1 MKRICFLMILSIT
14 FSDVYS
20 QIHRVEFLS
29 ELKKSNF
36 PIEMITKYTTLE
48 ITFDDFE
55 ERMVDNYCFNEFTYQ
70 YDTISEKFHYLDLKM
85 SIGEL
90 DFFPIFYV
98 VTKGDSIQN
107 IFAQNV
113 VFSFLSLIKDINH
126 FETKF
131 SQKEVIKEIF
141 NSTELTILE
150 VNDQYL
156 SGFCFDSVANSN
168 GYFIIDFAIWSTPK
182 DILNRSDFKFIEIDD
197 DIDWIK
203 NFEPLIYLKTS
214 ESFLS
219 TYGTIKDEPEVIRYR
234 EVYYDINSGKIIKD
248 QLSSEFIYY
257 FIDRH

>member
-1 MKRICFLMILSIT
+1 MKRICFLIILSIT

-36 PIEMITKYTTLE
+36 PIEKITKYSTHE

-55 ERMVDNYCFNEFTYQ
+55 SYMIDNYCFDEFRYQ
-70 YDTISEKFHYLDLKM
+70 YDTISEKFHYLDLEI

-113 VFSFLSLIKDINH
+113 AFAFLSLIKDLNH
-126 FETKF
+126 FEKKF

-141 NSTELTILE
+141 NSKELTILE
-150 VNDQYL
+150 VNDENL
-156 SGFCFDSVANSN
+156 SGFCFDSVSKTND
-168 GYFIIDFAIWSTPK
+168 YFTIDFAIWSTPK
-182 DILNRSDFKFIEIDD
+182 NILNRPDFKFIEIDD
-197 DIDWIK
+197 DLDWIK

-214 ESFLS
+214 ENFLS

-248 QLSSEFIYY
+248 QLSSEFINY

>member
-55 ERMVDNYCFNEFTYQ
+55 ERMVDNYCFNEFIYQ
-70 YDTISEKFHYLDLKM
+70 YDTVSENFHYLNLEI

-113 VFSFLSLIKDINH
+113 VFSF
-126 FETKF
+126 FE
-131 SQKEVIKEIF
+131 F
-141 NSTELTILE
+141 N
-150 VNDQYL
+150 
-156 SGFCFDSVANSN
+156 
-168 GYFIIDFAIWSTPK
+168 
-182 DILNRSDFKFIEIDD
+182 
-197 DIDWIK
+197 
-203 NFEPLIYLKTS
+203 
-214 ESFLS
+214 
-219 TYGTIKDEPEVIRYR
+219 
-234 EVYYDINSGKIIKD
+234 
-248 QLSSEFIYY
+248 
-257 FIDRH
+257 